1 MSAPQVSVIVVSYNT
16 RDLLRQCLRSIEPHH
31 EIVVVDNASHDGSAD
46 MVVAEFPD
54 AVLIRNEKN
63 VGFGVANNQG
73 MDAASGDYVLLLNSD
88 AEARPGAIDLLES
101 EMYDD
106 LAAVGGKLVFPDGR
120 IQESAANDLTLWVVF
135 CEQLYLEKVF
145 KSYWRSSKLPKG
157 GEVEQVMGACLM
169 MERNAAKFDERFFL
183 YCEDTELCHRLRWQ
197 GQIRYVPQAE
207 FVHHL
212 GASTS
217 GRRWWSVAMY
227 NRGKELYFLIHH
239 GKVKAF
245 ACFLLNRLGAL
256 LRCFVKPKTFW
267 RVLTAPLK
275 GPSLP

>member
-1 MSAPQVSVIVVSYNT
+1 MGSQRVSVIVVSYNT
-16 RDLLRQCLRSIEPHH
+16 RDLLRECIASIEPVHDV
-31 EIVVVDNASHDGSAD
+31 IVVDNASSDGSAE
-46 MVVAEFPD
+46 MVAEEFPG
-54 AVLIRNEKN
+54 AVVIRNERN
-63 VGFGVANNQG
+63 LGFGAANNRG
-73 MDAASGDYVLLLNSD
+73 MDAASGDLILLLNSD
-88 AEARPGAIDLLES
+88 AQAMPGAIEVLANAMVEGV
-101 EMYDD
+101 
-106 LAAVGGKLVFPDGR
+106 AAVGGKLLHPDGR
-120 IQESAANDLTLWVVF
+120 MQESAAGSLSLWAVL
-135 CEQLYLEKVF
+135 CEQLYLERVF
-145 KSYWRSSKLPKG
+145 HAYWRSSALPEG

-169 MERNAAKFDERFFL
+169 MRPGTRFDERFFL

-207 FVHHL
+207 FFHHL